1 MREYL
6 SFAKES
12 IILRMDN
19 EECVL
24 FQDQVQQ
31 GTTMPIEC
39 TSQTDPGRN
48 AVFAD
53 GVFSRESNHQR
64 SCLIYDLLG
73 VCCGKSVCFAAVEPR
88 LESVQIDF
96 VGAANVPESNNMD
109 ACIAKDEK
117 ASEPSPAVRH
127 VVQQILGGCRHGDTG
142 SKLLRWTSYQ
152 RCMGRCC

>member
-1 MREYL
+1 M
-6 SFAKES
+6 
-12 IILRMDN
+12 
-19 EECVL
+19 L

-73 VCCGKSVCFAAVEPR
+73 VCCGKSVCFAAAEPR

-96 VGAANVPESNNMD
+96 VGAANVPESNMD

-117 ASEPSPAVRH
+117 ASEPSPAARNNPNMLFSRSRA
-127 VVQQILGGCRHGDTG
+127 VVDTG
-142 SKLLRWTSYQ
+142 KPGASYCGGLLVNGAWAGAAS
-152 RCMGRCC
+152 CGEL

>member
-1 MREYL
+1 MPFVGGLHTISSVKLFGCIGPFVKEL
-6 SFAKES
+6 SN
-12 IILRMDN
+12 RMYVAN
-19 EECVL
+19 RPREECGIRGCH
-24 FQDQVQQ
+24 FQ
-31 GTTMPIEC
+31 
-39 TSQTDPGRN
+39 
-48 AVFAD
+48 
-53 GVFSRESNHQR
+53 SRKYPSAF
-64 SCLIYDLLG
+64 LPLYDLLG

>member
-1 MREYL
+1 
-6 SFAKES
+6 
-12 IILRMDN
+12 
-19 EECVL
+19 
-24 FQDQVQQ
+24 
-31 GTTMPIEC
+31 MPIEC

-96 VGAANVPESNNMD
+96 VGAAEPDNMD
-109 ACIAKDEK
+109 ACGVKEAFRNNPNTFRR
-117 ASEPSPAVRH
+117 SWAV
-127 VVQQILGGCRHGDTG
+127 IDTG
-142 SKLLRWTSYQ
+142 IP
-152 RCMGRCC
+152 GANCCGGPLANGAWAGAASCGKS

>member
-1 MREYL
+1 
-6 SFAKES
+6 
-12 IILRMDN
+12 
-19 EECVL
+19 
-24 FQDQVQQ
+24 
-31 GTTMPIEC
+31 MPIEC

-53 GVFSRESNHQR
+53 GIFNRESIRQR
-64 SCLIYDLLG
+64 SC

-96 VGAANVPESNNMD
+96 VGAANVPESNMD

-127 VVQQILGGCRHGDTG
+127 VVQQILGGCRHREQTTAVDFLSTVHGQV
-142 SKLLRWTSYQ
+142 LLAAVNHEEA
-152 RCMGRCC
+152 GRDAAGVIVTT

>member
-1 MREYL
+1 M
-6 SFAKES
+6 
-12 IILRMDN
+12 
-19 EECVL
+19 L

-48 AVFAD
+48 VVFAD

-73 VCCGKSVCFAAVEPR
+73 VCCGKSVCFAAAEPR

-96 VGAANVPESNNMD
+96 VGAANVPESNMD

-127 VVQQILGGCRHGDTG
+127 VVQQILGGCRHREQTTAVDFLSTVHGQV
-142 SKLLRWTSYQ
+142 LLAAVNHEEA
-152 RCMGRCC
+152 GRDAAGVIVTT

>member
-1 MREYL
+1 MSFVGGLHTISSVRLFGCIGPFVKEL
-6 SFAKES
+6 SNRMYVANRPRKECG
-12 IILRMDN
+12 IR
-19 EECVL
+19 
-24 FQDQVQQ
+24 
-31 GTTMPIEC
+31 
-39 TSQTDPGRN
+39 
-48 AVFAD
+48 D
-53 GVFSRESNHQR
+53 GVCSRESNHQR

-73 VCCGKSVCFAAVEPR
+73 VCCGKSVCFAAAEPR

-96 VGAANVPESNNMD
+96 VGAANVPESNMD

-152 RCMGRCC
+152 RCMGRCCWLR

>member
-1 MREYL
+1 MPKSQSSCAWIPRLLY
-6 SFAKES
+6 
-12 IILRMDN
+12 N

-96 VGAANVPESNNMD
+96 VGAANVPESNMD
-109 ACIAKDEK
+109 ACRIAKDEK

-142 SKLLRWTSYQ
+142 GKLLRWTSYQ

>member
-1 MREYL
+1 M
-6 SFAKES
+6 
-12 IILRMDN
+12 
-19 EECVL
+19 L
-24 FQDQVQQ
+24 FLDQVQQ

-96 VGAANVPESNNMD
+96 VGAAEPDNMD
-109 ACIAKDEK
+109 ACGVKDKK
-117 ASEPSPAVRH
+117 ASEPSPAFRNNPNTFRRSWAV
-127 VVQQILGGCRHGDTG
+127 IDTG
-142 SKLLRWTSYQ
+142 IP
-152 RCMGRCC
+152 GANCCGGPLANGAWAGAASCGES